1 MSQRGLS
8 QGVYAGGEFVVGCFV
23 SGFFFGH
30 LYQYSAGIYYDV
42 IVVVV
47 VVDILDEVRECD
59 MTPVYDVSAAVAA
72 TAIATE
78 DAINAVD
85 TRGTAVV

>member
-1 MSQRGLS
+1 
-8 QGVYAGGEFVVGCFV
+8 
-23 SGFFFGH
+23 
-30 LYQYSAGIYYDV
+30 
-42 IVVVV
+42 
-47 VVDILDEVRECD
+47 

-78 DAINAVD
+78 DAIDAVD